1 MPPTNIEPITI
12 QTINPLKVQKKIAM
26 LINVVRKINLLRF
39 NKMISRSIESAQ
51 TKVEAYHFEIRKTL
65 VDYDDVMNTQRDVIY
80 KIRNKG
86 LFSLDLEEDMKKKAT
101 MPVWAKTTK

>member
-39 NKMISRSIESAQ
+39 NKMISRSSAL
-51 TKVEAYHFEIRKTL
+51 TRAR
-65 VDYDDVMNTQRDVIY
+65 
-80 KIRNKG
+80 
-86 LFSLDLEEDMKKKAT
+86 
-101 MPVWAKTTK
+101 